1 MFSQR
6 DVKKIANWDISRI
19 VETYMESSII
29 EMGLEQLATCRF
41 LNSALKQMSKQAK
54 QRLKANNTNTT
65 YENSAKAIPS
75 LPVNILYYRSHN

>member
-1 MFSQR
+1 
-6 DVKKIANWDISRI
+6 
-19 VETYMESSII
+19 MESSII

-41 LNSALKQMSKQAK
+41 LNSVLKQMSKQAK

-75 LPVNILYYRSHN
+75 LPVNILYY